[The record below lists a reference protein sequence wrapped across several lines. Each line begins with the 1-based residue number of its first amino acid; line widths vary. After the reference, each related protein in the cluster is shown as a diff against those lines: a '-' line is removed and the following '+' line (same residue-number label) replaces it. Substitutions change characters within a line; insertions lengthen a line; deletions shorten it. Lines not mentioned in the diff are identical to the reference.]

1 MHLGAVAP
9 SRPPFTPREGPMG
22 SRDAARLMDTGALV
36 LGPEPADADAAAI
49 FVHGRGRSPAEM
61 RDLALAFDFP
71 TVHFLMPAAPGATWY
86 PESFL
91 APFDKNEPAL
101 SRSLAEYARA
111 IDGLIA
117 AGVPVGNI
125 ILCGFS
131 QGACLTAEMLIRHPN
146 PYGGALIFTGG
157 LIGPPGTAWQPQP
170 ALMGVPVYLTG
181 SDVDEWVPSARVR
194 ETERVLLDSGA
205 LVETRIFPERPH
217 VVSDEEIAA
226 ARAIL
231 MRRVAGT
238 EPLRRTISR

>member
-1 MHLGAVAP
+1 
-9 SRPPFTPREGPMG
+9 MG
-22 SRDAARLMDTGALV
+22 SRDAASQMETGSLV
-36 LGPEPADADAAAI
+36 LGPDPAEADAAAI

-71 TVHFLMPAAPGATWY
+71 TVHFVMPAAPGATWY

-91 APFDKNEPAL
+91 APFEKNEPGL

-111 IDGLIA
+111 VDGLIA
-117 AGVPVGNI
+117 EGVPVGNI

-131 QGACLTAEMLIRHPN
+131 QGACLTAEILIRHPK

-170 ALMGVPVYLTG
+170 ALKGVPVYLTG
-181 SDVDEWVPSARVR
+181 SDVDEWVPTARVR
-194 ETERVLLDSGA
+194 ETERVLRDSGA
-205 LVETRIFPERPH
+205 LVDTRIFLDRPH

-231 MRRVAGT
+231 TRLVAKK